1 MIDLSQPPSLTAAVP
16 SPSTKKSDL
25 PQYERSDVYVGMAG
39 GVVGVVVI
47 VGGVVL
53 ILLWIM
59 WRKTIRGHRPAG
71 RYYLIYYYWE
81 LM

>member
-16 SPSTKKSDL
+16 SLSTKTSDL
-25 PQYERSDVYVGMAG
+25 PRYESSGVYGGIAG
-39 GVVGVVVI
+39 GVMGVVVI

-53 ILLWIM
+53 ILLWII

-71 RYYLIYYYWE
+71 RYYFIT
-81 LM
+81 